1 MNVKICY
8 STLLSFIANSEV
20 TDGRF
25 TEIQASKSDLP
36 TFFIL
41 GSAIIIRIP
50 NHQAFTKQVLFT
62 ILNENIVHFVH

>member
-50 NHQAFTKQVLFT
+50 KHQAFTKQVLFT
-62 ILNENIVHFVH
+62 IFNENIVHFVH